1 MNLWLQ
7 RRQEQGVGSGW
18 EEGREREFGMDTDG
32 HVPIALFEMDNQQ
45 EPTVQHKEL
54 CSMFCGCLDGREV

>member
-1 MNLWLQ
+1 MW
-7 RRQEQGVGSGW
+7 GVGGKR
-18 EEGREREFGMDTDG
+18 EGIVREFGMDTYG

>member
-1 MNLWLQ
+1 MW
-7 RRQEQGVGSGW
+7 GVGGKR
-18 EEGREREFGMDTDG
+18 EGIVREFGMDTYG

-54 CSMFCGCLDGREV
+54 YSMFCGCLDGREV

>member
-1 MNLWLQ
+1 M
-7 RRQEQGVGSGW
+7 GSGW